1 MGTGSA
7 WQTHSKGG
15 SDDKATKEGKE
26 RYVGD
31 GFETR
36 AYPHRQGD
44 GGDGVV
50 RGDGLAAA
58 RPRHIA
64 GVHDTLGVEKLP
76 GIGIKGQMTT
86 RLLTVH
92 HDAEVMGG
100 CKPLLAP
107 RKHHCATVPLPSRTT

>member
-1 MGTGSA
+1 
-7 WQTHSKGG
+7 
-15 SDDKATKEGKE
+15 
-26 RYVGD
+26 
-31 GFETR
+31 
-36 AYPHRQGD
+36 
-44 GGDGVV
+44 V
-50 RGDGLAAA
+50 RGDGLAAT

-107 RKHHCATVPLPSRTT
+107 SKHHCATVPLCPFPHHTRHLGLRTARITIILTKTRAP

>member
-1 MGTGSA
+1 M
-7 WQTHSKGG
+7 
-15 SDDKATKEGKE
+15 
-26 RYVGD
+26 
-31 GFETR
+31 
-36 AYPHRQGD
+36 
-44 GGDGVV
+44 

-76 GIGIKGQMTT
+76 GIGIKGQMTS
-86 RLLTVH
+86 RYMTVH

-107 RKHHCATVPLPSRTT
+107 SKQHSPLCHCTTPFPHHMRHLGLITSRIPIILTKTPAT

>member
-1 MGTGSA
+1 MRKQRRRQKSGYAGA
-7 WQTHSKGG
+7 GL
-15 SDDKATKEGKE
+15 
-26 RYVGD
+26 
-31 GFETR
+31 ET
-36 AYPHRQGD
+36 AADPHRQGN

-64 GVHDTLGVEKLP
+64 GVHDTLGVEKIP

-86 RLLTVH
+86 RLLTVY

-100 CKPLLAP
+100 CKP
-107 RKHHCATVPLPSRTT
+107 C